1 MLHPDGGK
9 QQNHSRCNQQQLTMT
24 FVMMLVV
31 MLMMMLMRATLLM
44 MVSVRATLLVMVVM
58 MMFVCHNFTLFT
70 VSGCKVTAYAAQLGC
85 KVYLETFFLCF
96 MESPQRWP
104 ASV

>member
-1 MLHPDGGK
+1 
-9 QQNHSRCNQQQLTMT
+9 MT

-31 MLMMMLMRATLLM
+31 MLMMMLMRAALLVMVSVRAALLVMVSVRATILM

-96 MESPQRWP
+96 MESPQRWQ

>member
-1 MLHPDGGK
+1 
-9 QQNHSRCNQQQLTMT
+9 MT

-31 MLMMMLMRATLLM
+31 MLMMMLMRAALLLMVSVRATILM

-96 MESPQRWP
+96 MESPQRWQ

>member
-1 MLHPDGGK
+1 
-9 QQNHSRCNQQQLTMT
+9 MT
-24 FVMMLVV
+24 FVMMLMMMLVV
-31 MLMMMLMRATLLM
+31 MLMMMLMRAALLVMVSVRATILM

-96 MESPQRWP
+96 MESPQRWQ

>member
-1 MLHPDGGK
+1 
-9 QQNHSRCNQQQLTMT
+9 
-24 FVMMLVV
+24 VMMLVV
-31 MLMMMLMRATLLM
+31 MLMMMLMRATI
-44 MVSVRATLLVMVVM
+44 LVMVVM

-96 MESPQRWP
+96 MESPQRWQ